1 MPSPELIALAR
12 IHASQIVVGDVS
24 PAAGARS
31 ISEDVFSRLELGDH
45 SVDQF
50 VYWADAIDDAVTDQR
65 QVMCQVAIIRLAE
78 EFLRTHPQE
87 N

>member
-12 IHASQIVVGDVS
+12 IHASQIVIGDVS

-31 ISEDVFSRLELGDH
+31 ISKDVFSRLERGDH
-45 SVDQF
+45 AVDQF

-65 QVMCQVAIIRLAE
+65 QVMCQVAIIREAA
-78 EFLRTHPQE
+78 EFLRNHPQE
-87 N
+87 S